1 MKTSEFVEKINSL
14 GFGVVFREL
23 HIVVEN
29 STGSTLLVMQSSN
42 RYALDTEWSYFE
54 LLDDETQAELF
65 GVAVEYASTKPEER
79 QGQEESE

>member
-79 QGQEESE
+79 